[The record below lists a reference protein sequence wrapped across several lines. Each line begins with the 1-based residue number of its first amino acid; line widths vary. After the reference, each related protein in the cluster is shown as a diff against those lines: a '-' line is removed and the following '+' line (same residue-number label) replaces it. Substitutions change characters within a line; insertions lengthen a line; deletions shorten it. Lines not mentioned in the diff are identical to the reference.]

1 MVSNNEFGEEEE
13 ERALCFCCKPA
24 NYHSPAASQ
33 KGASVRSDGM
43 LETYSI
49 KIYIRDLRKSFF
61 IFSANQNFYQ

>member
-1 MVSNNEFGEEEE
+1 
-13 ERALCFCCKPA
+13 
-24 NYHSPAASQ
+24 
-33 KGASVRSDGM
+33 M